1 MHCRARVWSDSNGR
15 LRPRARHAP
24 HDPMIARSGAASL
37 HNAVCL
43 ARTRCMMKTTQ
54 DWAGSSP
61 SIRLIN
67 TTTDKW
73 NRNQVASLPVK
84 SPAPSPMR
92 ARCVSLLF
100 APSYS
105 HRRLLTTGLQQVLS
119 LLFDIDQPTL
129 PPIVNPHACLRLSPS
144 GIHFDVLSSPV
155 LYTTYIPCP
164 LLDLRVVSF
173 S

>member
-1 MHCRARVWSDSNGR
+1 MSSY
-15 LRPRARHAP
+15 
-24 HDPMIARSGAASL
+24 SSL
-37 HNAVCL
+37 TCL
-43 ARTRCMMKTTQ
+43 AGARTALLLLLSSLADRSSMPRGNLLT
-54 DWAGSSP
+54 GSP
-61 SIRLIN
+61 QFARLHSCCGRKSSLL
-67 TTTDKW
+67 TLCSAPW

-92 ARCVSLLF
+92 ARWGSLLF

-119 LLFDIDQPTL
+119 LLFDLDQPTL
-129 PPIVNPHACLRLSPS
+129 PPIVNLHACLRLSPS

-155 LYTTYIPCP
+155 LYTTYLPFP
-164 LLDLRVVSF
+164 LLDPRVVSV